1 MERTYGRKGLI
12 FFTTIVLLLVIFLLG
27 NSKTESMVSGE
38 NNYLIKFTHTKESC
52 LAALEKISKDDEKLL
67 AKIDW
72 GCMSGDHT
80 GYMIVNGKDEKS
92 VMAMIPESI
101 RDQVKVEK
109 VDKFTKEQIESF
121 HK

>member
-1 MERTYGRKGLI
+1 MGQTDNLRSQI
-12 FFTTIVLLLVIFLLG
+12 FFTIILLLLIVLSYGINPSQG
-27 NSKTESMVSGE
+27 KSEGD

-80 GYMIVNGKDEKS
+80 GYMMVSGKDEKS
-92 VMAMIPESI
+92 VKDMIAKSI
-101 RDQVKVEK
+101 RDQVTIEK
-109 VDKFTKEQIESF
+109 VDKFTKEQIESY

>member
-1 MERTYGRKGLI
+1 MEKTYGRKGLI

-72 GCMSGDHT
+72 GCMAGDHT
-80 GYMIVNGKDEKS
+80 GYMIVSGKDEKS
-92 VMAMIPESI
+92 VKDMIAKSI
-101 RDQVKVEK
+101 LDQVTIEK
-109 VDKFTKEQIESF
+109 VDKFTKQQIESY

>member
-1 MERTYGRKGLI
+1 MEANYGKKGLI
-12 FFTTIVLLLVIFLLG
+12 FFTIVVLITVLFAFGI
-27 NSKTESMVSGE
+27 NKTESKGE
-38 NNYLIKFTHTKESC
+38 GDNTYMMKFTHTKESC

-80 GYMIVNGKDEKS
+80 GYMIVSGKDEKS
-92 VMAMIPESI
+92 VKDMIAKSI
-101 RDQVKVEK
+101 LDQVTIEK
-109 VDKFTKEQIESF
+109 VDKFTKQQIESY

>member
-1 MERTYGRKGLI
+1 MEKTYGRKGLL
-12 FFTTIVLLLVIFLLG
+12 FFSIIVMLLVVFLLG
-27 NSKTESMVSGE
+27 GSKTESKVSGE
-38 NNYLIKFTHTKESC
+38 NNYLVKFTHTKESC
-52 LAALEKISKDDEKLL
+52 LAALDKISKDNSKLL

-80 GYMIVNGKDEKS
+80 GYMIINGKDEKS

>member
-1 MERTYGRKGLI
+1 MEKTYGLRSQL
-12 FFTTIVLLLVIFLLG
+12 FFSVILLLFVFLAYG
-27 NSKTESMVSGE
+27 INPSEGKSGE

-67 AKIDW
+67 TKIDW

-80 GYMIVNGKDEKS
+80 GYMIVSGKDEKS
-92 VMAMIPESI
+92 VKDMIAKSI
-101 RDQVKVEK
+101 LDQVTIEK
-109 VDKFTKEQIESF
+109 VDKFTKQQIESY

>member
-1 MERTYGRKGLI
+1 MEKTYGSKGLL
-12 FFTTIVLLLVIFLLG
+12 FFSIIVMLLVVFLLG
-27 NSKTESMVSGE
+27 GSKTESKVSGE
-38 NNYLIKFTHTKESC
+38 NNYLVKFTHTKESC
-52 LAALEKISKDDEKLL
+52 LAALDKISKDNSKLL